1 MPISSFIY
9 CQNVICYL
17 FSLTLTHE
25 ETKEKKYEI
34 ELSWITKENDYVHK
48 LVPRELRAEAERK
61 ALEEI

>member
-1 MPISSFIY
+1 MQISPFIN
-9 CQNVICYL
+9 CKDVIYKI

-48 LVPRELRAEAERK
+48 LVPR
-61 ALEEI
+61 